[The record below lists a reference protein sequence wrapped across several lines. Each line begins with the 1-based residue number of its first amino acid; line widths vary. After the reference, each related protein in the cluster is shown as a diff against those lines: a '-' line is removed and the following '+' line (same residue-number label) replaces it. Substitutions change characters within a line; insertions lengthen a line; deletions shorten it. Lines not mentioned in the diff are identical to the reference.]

1 MDGDGHLPQG
11 VTIRDVTNRFAT
23 INICGPKSRTVLQS
37 ASDDDLS
44 NAAFP
49 FLAAREIEIGNARA
63 LAVRIGYVGE
73 LGYELYV
80 EQDYAAHVY
89 DTLRAAGA
97 AHGIADV
104 GYRAIDACRMEKGYL
119 YWSGDITPDYN
130 PYEAG
135 LGFCVAL
142 DKGEFIGRAALQR
155 IRAEGVRRRLVSF
168 TVDGFAPFHGGEA
181 ILFDGAV
188 VGTTSSTGY
197 SYHLG
202 KTIAFGYLPVAV
214 AEQTSFRIEAFG
226 KAYDAVRGPRTLYDA
241 GMERLKA

>member
-1 MDGDGHLPQG
+1 
-11 VTIRDVTNRFAT
+11 
-23 INICGPKSRTVLQS
+23 VLQS
-37 ASDDDLS
+37 VSDDDLS

-49 FLAAREIEIGNARA
+49 FLTAREIEVGDARA

-89 DTLRAAGA
+89 DRLKAAGA
-97 AHGIADV
+97 VHGIADV

-142 DKGEFIGRAALQR
+142 DKGDFVGSEALR
-155 IRAEGVRRRLVSF
+155 TIKAEGVTRKLVSF
-168 TVDGFAPFHGGEA
+168 TVEGFAPFHGGEA
-181 ILFDGAV
+181 VISDGAV

-197 SYHLG
+197 SYRLG
-202 KTIAFGYLPVAV
+202 KTIAFGYLPVAI
-214 AEQTSFRIEAFG
+214 AEQRSFRIEAFG
-226 KAYDAVRGPRTLYDA
+226 KAYDAVRGPRTLYDPR
-241 GMERLKA
+241 MERLKA